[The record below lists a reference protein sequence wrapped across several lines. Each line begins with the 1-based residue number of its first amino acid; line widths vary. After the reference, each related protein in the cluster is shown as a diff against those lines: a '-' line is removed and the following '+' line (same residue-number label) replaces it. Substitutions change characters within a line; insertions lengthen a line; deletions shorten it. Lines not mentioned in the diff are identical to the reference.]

1 MMFVEMFPACIGRAN
16 KFLLSSTRS
25 LQIIFRFF
33 WIGFSSSDSCKSPS
47 SNFLDASERSSF
59 FELKFRIKFFEIL
72 CYVFF
77 FLEDLTARSFRTNHF
92 SNFDSWFF
100 TKLEKAR
107 FSKTKKRRHVKWL
120 EFDRKLRS
128 WKKKKRNPL
137 HLTYLSRWDTKN
149 VSIIV
154 EK

>member
-33 WIGFSSSDSCKSPS
+33 WIGFSSSDSCKSSS

-92 SNFDSWFF
+92 NNFDSWF
-100 TKLEKAR
+100 LLNW
-107 FSKTKKRRHVKWL
+107 KRHASRKRKNGATWSDSNSI
-120 EFDRKLRS
+120 ENCDRG
-128 WKKKKRNPL
+128 KKKRNPL